1 MPYGLQVRLKVEDY
15 AKWKANFDGED
26 TIAVRK
32 TGGEKS
38 YQIFRTID
46 DPNTLVLLFEWD
58 SLDNVQKYSQ
68 SEELQ
73 ELMQRSGVA
82 DPGESFVLE
91 ELEKGSV

>member
-15 AKWKANFDGED
+15 AKWKSDFDRED
-26 TIAVRK
+26 TIAMRK
-32 TGGEKS
+32 AGGEKS

-58 SLDNVQKYSQ
+58 SLDNLQKYSQ
-68 SEELQ
+68 SEELRG
-73 ELMQRSGVA
+73 LMQRSGVA
-82 DPGESFVLE
+82 DPGDGYFLE